1 MYQDKTLVCKDCGK
15 EVISPKTI
23 KHIANLFR
31 EHGPNVWYEWDEKD
45 LMPEGFKCECGC
57 TEFKKETDIMD
68 VWFDSGSTHESVLA
82 ERGFFDAELLK
93 NLRQPGCI
101 LQGHPDMKTMKG
113 IDMSAGSAAEANE
126 PEFKRG
132 YEVDAT
138 PDANLDLCVFCG
150 ICAKACPQ
158 DAVSVDRENKTWVVD
173 EDKCI
178 HCAICAY
185 KCPKKCI
192 DMK

>member
-1 MYQDKTLVCKDCGK
+1 MYQYTCIKEYKCKRGKAHQHDLLCLKWGLSFWLLVIKLVTGQDTTTYAFDKC
-15 EVISPKTI
+15 PK
-23 KHIANLFR
+23 
-31 EHGPNVWYEWDEKD
+31 
-45 LMPEGFKCECGC
+45 KCIE
-57 TEFKKETDIMD
+57 
-68 VWFDSGSTHESVLA
+68 
-82 ERGFFDAELLK
+82 
-93 NLRQPGCI
+93 
-101 LQGHPDMKTMKG
+101 
-113 IDMSAGSAAEANE
+113 MSAGSAAEANE

-138 PDANLDLCVFCG
+138 PDANLDICVFCG

-158 DAVSVDRENKTWVVD
+158 DAVTVDRENKTWIVD